1 MGFVYAD
8 ITLKNAYD
16 VTNSDKGLINEQ
28 EVHQTTVK
36 ALVDTGA
43 ITLVI
48 NETVRKA
55 LGLGLNM

>member
-8 ITLKNAYD
+8 ITLKNASD
-16 VTNSDKGLINEQ
+16 VVNSENGLISEQ
-28 EVHQTTVK
+28 KVHQTTVK

-48 NETVRKA
+48 NETARKA
-55 LGLGLNM
+55 LGFQ